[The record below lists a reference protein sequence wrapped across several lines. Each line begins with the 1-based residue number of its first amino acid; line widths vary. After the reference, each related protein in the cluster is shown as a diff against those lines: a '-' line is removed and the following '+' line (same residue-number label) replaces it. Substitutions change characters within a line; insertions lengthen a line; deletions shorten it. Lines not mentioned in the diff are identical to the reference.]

1 MNCDSRLRPKDR
13 KQTSQVVRR
22 ERNAAR
28 GRRSVG
34 PRHMHEHG
42 AASACHPGAGVV
54 VDFDDEI
61 VEVVGPPKAVAA
73 VGGCP
78 SKRAVIP
85 SVGGILAPGEVGGD
99 AVGGQQRLRMP
110 VAIGPPPQ
118 ADQPKSAPRGRA
130 VALEFVGA
138 DTPSAEHDRE
148 RQRTRE
154 QDALGRAA
162 RSGPATRSSDYRIGR
177 KVTLEHR
184 RRWYIDRTRCLLGR
198 SKPACSFTPE
208 CSISRNAVPG

>member
-1 MNCDSRLRPKDR
+1 
-13 KQTSQVVRR
+13 
-22 ERNAAR
+22 
-28 GRRSVG
+28 
-34 PRHMHEHG
+34 MHEHG
-42 AASACHPGAGVV
+42 AASACHPGAGIV

-78 SKRAVIP
+78 SKRSVIP
-85 SVGGILAPGEVGGD
+85 PVGGIFAPGEVGGD
-99 AVGGQQRLRMP
+99 AVGGQQRSRVP

-162 RSGPATRSSDYRIGR
+162 RSGPHPDQRKSASAHGPSPRIRAHEPIVEVANRLALLPPNALFRATPFRGDADSGA
-177 KVTLEHR
+177 E
-184 RRWYIDRTRCLLGR
+184 
-198 SKPACSFTPE
+198 E
-208 CSISRNAVPG
+208 